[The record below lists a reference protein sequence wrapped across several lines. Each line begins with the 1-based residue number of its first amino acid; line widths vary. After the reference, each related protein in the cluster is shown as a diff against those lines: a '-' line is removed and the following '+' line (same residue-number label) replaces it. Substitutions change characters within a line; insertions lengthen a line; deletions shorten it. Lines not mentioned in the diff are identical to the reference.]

1 MGTNALLGQNLP
13 AGIGLGVIPGA
24 VGVLILLPLHESPKW
39 LLISRK
45 DRAAA
50 IKALVFYRGGSAAES
65 EHLVEEILVE
75 ARQTA
80 RIDLPVLAAIKEVL
94 HQPHLRRAMSIGIVG
109 LQLLVGSW
117 AIILVST
124 VILEAHFNASGA
136 QLASLAFS
144 TANLIA
150 SVIGMNVV
158 EKFGRR
164 PMLLISG
171 LANTLCL
178 CGYVASDVLAQFVNE
193 SFSYGCVVSLVLYG
207 ITYGYVWVVGAG
219 MKRRDG
225 GGSDF

>member
-1 MGTNALLGQNLP
+1 MVVSSEHRGSP
-13 AGIGLGVIPGA
+13 EYA
-24 VGVLILLPLHESPKW
+24 VEHGGGS
-39 LLISRK
+39 LISRK

-50 IKALVFYRGGSAAES
+50 IRALVFYRGGSAAES

-80 RIDLPVLAAIKEVL
+80 RIDLPVLAAVKEVL
-94 HQPHLRRAMSIGIVG
+94 HQPHLRRAMTIGIVG

-164 PMLLISG
+164 PMLLISH
-171 LANTLCL
+171 
-178 CGYVASDVLAQFVNE
+178 
-193 SFSYGCVVSLVLYG
+193 
-207 ITYGYVWVVGAG
+207 
-219 MKRRDG
+219 DG
-225 GGSDF
+225 RAHSWREAPDQRLPPLLGG